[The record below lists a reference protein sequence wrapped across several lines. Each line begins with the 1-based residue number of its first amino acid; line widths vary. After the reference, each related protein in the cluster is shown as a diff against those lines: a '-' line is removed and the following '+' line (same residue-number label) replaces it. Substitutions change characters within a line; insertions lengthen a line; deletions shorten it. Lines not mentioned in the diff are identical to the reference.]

1 MNFTDF
7 LYNVFILKR
16 YEAKAC
22 EKTNRKSKSQS
33 AKSLKPDLDVG
44 PSEYT
49 VVVAGF
55 RSERTLSFWK
65 QSADEIALATEWTRR
80 KIGQQ
85 KSTKPVNEI
94 HGATSEFH

>member
-33 AKSLKPDLDVG
+33 V
-44 PSEYT
+44 
-49 VVVAGF
+49 
-55 RSERTLSFWK
+55 
-65 QSADEIALATEWTRR
+65 
-80 KIGQQ
+80 
-85 KSTKPVNEI
+85 
-94 HGATSEFH
+94 